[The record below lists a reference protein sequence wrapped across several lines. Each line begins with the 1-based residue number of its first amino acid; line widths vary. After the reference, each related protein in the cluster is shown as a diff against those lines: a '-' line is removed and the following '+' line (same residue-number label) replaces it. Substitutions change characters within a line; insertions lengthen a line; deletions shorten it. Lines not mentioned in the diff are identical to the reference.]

1 MQKYLTGQ
9 YYLQKHQKATSKT
22 KAYAA
27 LTIVSIAWGTTWLA
41 SKQAVQLMPPLQM
54 IAVRQFI
61 AGSILLLFFLFK
73 KQPLPSGK
81 QWRSIMI
88 LTCLN
93 FILSNGLSTWGVK
106 YVTSGLGS
114 IISAIFPLWL
124 VIILFFKGKRI
135 PKKAF
140 IGMMM
145 GFGGICI
152 VFYEHLHD
160 FLNADFRLG
169 IILSITASITWAFG
183 TLYIQKHALNFNPY
197 VSLGFQ
203 MLISGS
209 ILLFIAYASGN
220 VTPVSQIPVL
230 AWSSI
235 AYLVLVG
242 SLITFV
248 AYIYTLQHLPATLA
262 SVYAYIN
269 PIVAILLGA
278 VILGEP
284 LTWFIAVGGLTTV
297 AGVYLMNRS
306 LKQTS
311 VDD

>member
-1 MQKYLTGQ
+1 MQKYFTGQ
-9 YYLQKHQKATSKT
+9 YYIQKQQTATNKT
-22 KAYAA
+22 KAYVA

-54 IAVRQFI
+54 IAFRQFL
-61 AGSILLLFFLFK
+61 AGSILLFYFLFK

-81 QWRSIMI
+81 QWKSILI

-106 YVTSGLGS
+106 YITSGLGS

-124 VIILFFKGKRI
+124 FIILFFKGKLI
-135 PKKAF
+135 PQKAF
-140 IGMMM
+140 LGMLM
-145 GFGGICI
+145 GFGGVCI
-152 VFYEHLHD
+152 IFYEHLHD

-183 TLYIQKHALNFNPY
+183 TLYTQKHALNFNPY

-203 MLISGS
+203 MFISGS
-209 ILLFIAYASGN
+209 ILMIVTYASGN
-220 VTPVSQIPVL
+220 AIAVSQIPVL

-278 VILGEP
+278 MVLGEP
-284 LTWFIAVGGLTTV
+284 LTWFIAVGGLITI